1 MIKERGEIMKKAI
14 LVISFGTSHL
24 DTIEKTI
31 DKVEGKI
38 AETFKEY
45 DVFRAFTSHMIIR
58 ALDKKYGIKI
68 NKPEEVLDN
77 LYREGYKEIVIQP
90 LHIISGEEF
99 DYIKNVVRI
108 YKQNFEILRLSRPL
122 LYFENEEEKDYT
134 SFINALDTFLPK
146 SEGYVLVGHG
156 TLHPSFATY
165 GCLQNILS
173 ENDKENFLIGTIE
186 GYPSVDNVIKRLR
199 RLNIKD
205 ITLVPFL
212 LVAGDHAKNDI
223 AGDDEDSWKSIL
235 KANGFNVNVFLHG
248 LGEFEAIWDMYINHL
263 RETIDGKV
271 LGKGETKK
279 GAKVLCTQ

>member
-14 LVISFGTSHL
+14 LVISFGTSYL

-122 LYFENEEEKDYT
+122 LYFEN
-134 SFINALDTFLPK
+134 
-146 SEGYVLVGHG
+146 
-156 TLHPSFATY
+156 
-165 GCLQNILS
+165 
-173 ENDKENFLIGTIE
+173 
-186 GYPSVDNVIKRLR
+186 
-199 RLNIKD
+199 
-205 ITLVPFL
+205 
-212 LVAGDHAKNDI
+212 
-223 AGDDEDSWKSIL
+223 
-235 KANGFNVNVFLHG
+235 
-248 LGEFEAIWDMYINHL
+248 
-263 RETIDGKV
+263 
-271 LGKGETKK
+271 
-279 GAKVLCTQ
+279 